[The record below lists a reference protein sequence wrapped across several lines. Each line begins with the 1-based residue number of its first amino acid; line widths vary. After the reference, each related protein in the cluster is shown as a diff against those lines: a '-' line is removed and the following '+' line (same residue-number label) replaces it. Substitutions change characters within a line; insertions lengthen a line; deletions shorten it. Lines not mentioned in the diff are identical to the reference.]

1 MKLDVDAEYARF
13 MKDER
18 IAGRYEEVLDRIVP
32 AHVWNS
38 EARADLR
45 RLLARDILAV
55 EKLFSPGDMDDFLHD
70 YNRWNGD
77 QADDL
82 GDRSEKFLRKA
93 ARLGVARAL
102 ALMLLLTDKQHP
114 LTPEPLSAEGDVPF

>member
-1 MKLDVDAEYARF
+1 
-13 MKDER
+13 
-18 IAGRYEEVLDRIVP
+18 
-32 AHVWNS
+32 
-38 EARADLR
+38 
-45 RLLARDILAV
+45 V

-114 LTPEPLSAEGDVPF
+114 LTLSLLVLRVMFHSDICRQRWL